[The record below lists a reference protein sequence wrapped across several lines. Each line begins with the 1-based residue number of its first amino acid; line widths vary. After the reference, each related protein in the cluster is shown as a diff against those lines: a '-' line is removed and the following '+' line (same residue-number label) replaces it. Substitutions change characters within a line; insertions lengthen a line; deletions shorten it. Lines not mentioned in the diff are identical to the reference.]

1 MAGTYTSLDYHIVFS
16 TKDREPWIAPE
27 IEGRVWGYLATV
39 ARQHAMTVHKVG
51 GLDDHIHLVAAVPP
65 TLAISRAVQLL
76 KGNSSRWIRQTLPD
90 LDVFRWQD
98 GYGAFTVSTSVLPA
112 TIAYVERQRAAHEK
126 QTFQDEFLG
135 LLRRHEV
142 AHDERYLWT

>member
-1 MAGTYTSLDYHIVFS
+1 MSNTYTSLHYHIVFS

-39 ARQHAMTVHKVG
+39 ARQYDMTPAKVG
-51 GLDDHIHLVAAVPP
+51 GLDDHVHLVVAIPP
-65 TLAISRAVQLL
+65 TLAMSKAIQLL
-76 KGNSSRWIRQTLPD
+76 KGSSSRWIRQTFPD

-112 TIAYVERQRAAHEK
+112 TITYVEQQRAAHEAR
-126 QTFQDEFLG
+126 TFQDEFRA

-142 AHDERYLWT
+142 EHDERYLWA